1 LSYSDGG
8 APVTQNFTGL
18 NITAGNNQN
27 LTFST
32 QYNLASSV
40 TMTVTINSV
49 NGGSDAVSGNNTDKY
64 SLCVALSGT
73 YTINSNFPTGGINF
87 QTFTDAINALACG
100 ISSPVV
106 FNVASGSG
114 PYNEAVNVPVITGA
128 SATNTITFNGN
139 GRTITYAGNSGQP
152 NTLALDGADYFI
164 FNNLH
169 IEGTDATYAIAC
181 HLYGGA

>member
-1 LSYSDGG
+1 MGVTTDNNASRSATTPDPGAYEFSLGGLDAGITWVSPTSPAAVGLFPVTVNINNTQAQTITSVSLSYSDGG

-49 NGGSDAVSGNNTDKY
+49 NGGSDAVSGNNTDTY
-64 SLCVALSGT
+64 SLCVALGGT

-87 QTFTDAINALACG
+87 RL
-100 ISSPVV
+100 
-106 FNVASGSG
+106 
-114 PYNEAVNVPVITGA
+114 
-128 SATNTITFNGN
+128 
-139 GRTITYAGNSGQP
+139 
-152 NTLALDGADYFI
+152 LLM
-164 FNNLH
+164 L
-169 IEGTDATYAIAC
+169 
-181 HLYGGA
+181 LML